1 MLKTSQ
7 SMLIAAALLA
17 SFGIGGS
24 ALVAATHHGTADRI
38 VANERA
44 AMLRIFDE
52 ILPKGRV
59 DNDLLTDTLT
69 IRVPSNLGAKETVV
83 YRGRK
88 QGEPTAVVLSTVDA
102 NGYAGPIRL
111 LVAVLADGSLGGV
124 RVLAHKETPG
134 LGDKIETSKTD
145 WVLGFNGLSLTNPG
159 ESDWKVKRDGGV
171 FDQFTG
177 ATVTPRSIVFA
188 VKQSL
193 KYARD
198 HWGDLFA
205 PVPVST
211 AES

>member
-1 MLKTSQ
+1 MLKMSQ

-17 SFGIGGS
+17 SFGIAGS
-24 ALVAATHHGTADRI
+24 ALVAVTHHGTADRI
-38 VANERA
+38 AANERA
-44 AMLRIFDE
+44 AMLRIIDE
-52 ILPKGRV
+52 ILPKGRI
-59 DNDLLTDTLT
+59 DNDLLNDNIT

-88 QGEPTAVVLSTVDA
+88 QGEPAAAVLSTVDA

-134 LGDKIETSKTD
+134 LGDKIETAKTD
-145 WVLGFNGLSLTNPG
+145 WVLVFNGLSLTHPG

-205 PVPVST
+205 PVAT